1 MRITEK
7 YLETLPGPARG
18 HILVLREMLAKE
30 KARADAAERRERDL
44 QREFRAL
51 QARLAAIESAHG
63 ST

>member
-7 YLETLPGPARG
+7 YLETLPGPARD
-18 HILVLREMLAKE
+18 HILVLREMLARE

-51 QARLAAIESAHG
+51 QARLA
-63 ST
+63 STTCLEKR